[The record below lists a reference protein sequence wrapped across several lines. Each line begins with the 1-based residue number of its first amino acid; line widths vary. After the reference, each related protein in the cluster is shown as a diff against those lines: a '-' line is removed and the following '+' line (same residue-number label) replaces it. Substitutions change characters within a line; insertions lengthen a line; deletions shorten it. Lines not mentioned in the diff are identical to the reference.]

1 MAKAYSRNLFTYLEG
16 LGQLPD
22 NSLFR
27 VELDGEYLVLLHIKL
42 HLLGKDEVLQ
52 KYQIQAADIVD
63 MGIVKQSE
71 LQKQSVVGRGV
82 VGGVLFGPVGAMLGA
97 MSAAGKQK
105 IKNVFAVSYLPS
117 QGDEP
122 KTIMFDADPAGWTA
136 NNTNWAT
143 KAKKELSAYK
153 KSARLLAYLGQAS
166 NEDGS
171 ITL

>member
-1 MAKAYSRNLFTYLEG
+1 MERPYNQNLFSYLEG

-27 VELDGEYLVLLHIKL
+27 VELDKDYLFLFHVKL
-42 HLLGKDEVLQ
+42 HLLGRDEIIQ
-52 KYQIQAADIVD
+52 KYQIQAADVVD
-63 MGIVKQSE
+63 LGIVKQSE
-71 LQKQSVVGRGV
+71 IQKQSVVGRGV

-97 MSAAGKQK
+97 MSATGKQK

-117 QGDEP
+117 QGTEA

-136 NNTNWAT
+136 NNTKWVR
-143 KAKKELSAYK
+143 KVQKELATYK
-153 KSARLLAYLGQAS
+153 KSDRLLAYLGQSS
-166 NEDGS
+166 NADGS